1 MLQALKAS
9 LPGLNLF
16 EAYIRAMHSKRIW
29 DSPSQDDVPQIFRLN
44 SFKSLA
50 LYEITIDNLQHFLSD
65 GRLTSVEYVQFC
77 LDRIH
82 RVGMPFV

>member
-9 LPGLNLF
+9 LPRLNLF
-16 EAYIRAMHSKRIW
+16 EAYIRAMHPKRSW
-29 DSPSQDDVPQIFRLN
+29 DPPSQDDVPQIFRLD

-50 LYEITIDNLQHFLSD
+50 LYEITIDHLQHLLSD
-65 GRLTSVEYVQFC
+65 GCLTSVEYVQFC